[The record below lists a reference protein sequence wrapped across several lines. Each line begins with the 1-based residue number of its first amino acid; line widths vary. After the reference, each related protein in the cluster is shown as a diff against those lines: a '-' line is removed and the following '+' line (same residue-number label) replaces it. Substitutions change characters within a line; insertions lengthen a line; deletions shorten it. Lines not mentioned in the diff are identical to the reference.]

1 MIIYGNRC
9 IVTKSWAFIIQINES
24 EFISFFFLIGNFILH
39 VSGKALILFAVSA
52 DDAIKVA
59 LKIRTAS
66 KDYHCKNSFH
76 GVSGISR
83 YDNYEIFCCSHHGDE
98 HWCCDTRAC
107 IDSKQGGRGRILYLK
122 ILPLRLKWPF
132 GWSENRTFQLWYQR
146 DPL

>member
-1 MIIYGNRC
+1 ME
-9 IVTKSWAFIIQINES
+9 IVVLLPNPERLLFKLMKVNLLVS
-24 EFISFFFLIGNFILH
+24 FFLIGNFILH

-66 KDYHCKNSFH
+66 KDYHYKNGFH

-98 HWCCDTRAC
+98 H
-107 IDSKQGGRGRILYLK
+107 
-122 ILPLRLKWPF
+122 
-132 GWSENRTFQLWYQR
+132 
-146 DPL
+146 